1 MSQLSSVEPETIRCP
16 HSNCQIMQYDK
27 PGRDHCIRCRRPLRV
42 DVDAPE
48 FELEPEPPEPEPPE
62 DDLTRYLASELQE
75 IRLVRGLSQ
84 QEAAEAMDVPR
95 TYCTKIERAR
105 NLPRLSSLERFA
117 KIYDFSLFRLF
128 GGEEIDPP
136 TDPFMDEVRG
146 ALPYLSAVQRRKLV
160 ATAKRMC
167 GPFKASLHGRVRRA
181 N

>member
-105 NLPRLSSLERFA
+105 TMGIIDPHKKYDMKELASGDVVVAATGVTDGALIDGVRFHRDVIETETVIYRSLTGTVRRIRGEHRELG
-117 KIYDFSLFRLF
+117 KFRL
-128 GGEEIDPP
+128 D
-136 TDPFMDEVRG
+136 
-146 ALPYLSAVQRRKLV
+146 
-160 ATAKRMC
+160 
-167 GPFKASLHGRVRRA
+167 
-181 N
+181 